1 MSFSSSSSPDN
12 SAQSVG
18 HEKYLE
24 FKLSDSYF
32 AYPIAR
38 IREIMEYPDVEPIAG
53 APEHVKGAMNLRGQ
67 IIPVFDLALCI
78 DKPYQP
84 ETARTCVVITEAR
97 VNGKQYLLGNKVDMV
112 SQVLDV
118 EDSQL
123 EPIPELP
130 YSIESPLLKGIA
142 KLNGRLLTIL
152 DIDKLLTQEY
162 VQWVNTASVK
172 MGQADAR
179 SGDE

>member
-1 MSFSSSSSPDN
+1 
-12 SAQSVG
+12 V
-18 HEKYLE
+18 
-24 FKLSDSYF
+24 
-32 AYPIAR
+32 
-38 IREIMEYPDVEPIAG
+38 
-53 APEHVKGAMNLRGQ
+53 
-67 IIPVFDLALCI
+67 
-78 DKPYQP
+78 
-84 ETARTCVVITEAR
+84 R

-112 SQVLDV
+112 SQVLDL

-162 VQWVNTASVK
+162 VQWVNTANVMTGK
-172 MGQADAR
+172 MDVGN
-179 SGDE
+179 GDE

>member
-1 MSFSSSSSPDN
+1 MNIASSPSSDN

-24 FKLSDSYF
+24 FRLSDSYF

-53 APEHVKGAMNLRGQ
+53 APDHVKGAMNLRGQ

-84 ETARTCVVITEAR
+84 ETPRTCVVITEAR

-112 SQVLDV
+112 SQVLDL

-162 VQWVNTASVK
+162 VQWVNTASVMTGK
-172 MGQADAR
+172 MDVR